1 MKLPQNRGYLYTE
14 GGMVSPDGVCR
25 TFDAQAR
32 GTVFGEGCGV
42 VLLKRVDDALAE
54 EVMVAYHR
62 ELAAGESASTALQ
75 RATAD
80 RLDAGVFC
88 LYGGDWRVR

>member
-1 MKLPQNRGYLYTE
+1 M
-14 GGMVSPDGVCR
+14 
-25 TFDAQAR
+25 
-32 GTVFGEGCGV
+32 
-42 VLLKRVDDALAE
+42 AE

>member
-1 MKLPQNRGYLYTE
+1 ML
-14 GGMVSPDGVCR
+14 
-25 TFDAQAR
+25 AR
-32 GTVFGEGCGV
+32 GVASV
-42 VLLKRVDDALAE
+42 VAPTAPVDDALAE